1 MEVSAMGGSAVRGIS
16 LLGVLFVLLLV
27 GFALTVLFRVGPLYL
42 DDYTVRKSFEAL
54 GDGTTRTLSDQAIRE
69 KLYKYFVVNNVDTI
83 DVKQVRIDRS
93 AERVLVSLYYERRV
107 PFMANLDVVAKFTN
121 AYDSSKD

>member
-1 MEVSAMGGSAVRGIS
+1 MGGSAVRGIS

>member
-1 MEVSAMGGSAVRGIS
+1 MGGSTVRGIS

-54 GDGTTRTLSDQAIRE
+54 GDGNTRTLSDQAIRE
-69 KLYKYFVVNNVDTI
+69 KLYKYFVVNNVDSI
-83 DVKQVRIDRS
+83 DLKDVRINRTP
-93 AERVLVSLYYERRV
+93 ERIQVSLYYERRV
-107 PFMANLDVVAKFTN
+107 AFAGNLDVVAKFN
-121 AYDSSKD
+121 NVYDSSKD

>member
-1 MEVSAMGGSAVRGIS
+1 MGKSVEQGIS

-54 GDGTTRTLSDQAIRE
+54 GDGDTRNLSDQAIRE
-69 KLYKYFVVNNVDTI
+69 KLYKNFVVNNVDSI
-83 DVKQVRIDRS
+83 DLKQVRIDRNP
-93 AERVLVSLYYERRV
+93 ARILVSFYYERRV
-107 PFMANLDVVAKFTN
+107 QFLGNLDVVAKFN
-121 AYDSSKD
+121 NVYDSSRD

>member
-1 MEVSAMGGSAVRGIS
+1 MGRSVEQGIS

-54 GDGTTRTLSDQAIRE
+54 GDGNTRNLSDQAVRE
-69 KLYKYFVVNNVDTI
+69 KLYKYFVVNNVDNI
-83 DVKQVRIDRS
+83 DLKQVRIDRNP
-93 AERVLVSLYYERRV
+93 ARILVSLYYERRV
-107 PFMANLDVVAKFTN
+107 QFLGNLDVVAKFN
-121 AYDSSKD
+121 NVYDSSKD

>member
-1 MEVSAMGGSAVRGIS
+1 MGKSVEQGIS

-54 GDGTTRTLSDQAIRE
+54 GDGDTRNLSDQAIRE
-69 KLYKYFVVNNVDTI
+69 KLYKNFVVNNVDSI
-83 DVKQVRIDRS
+83 DLKQVRIDRNP
-93 AERVLVSLYYERRV
+93 ARILVSLYYERRV
-107 PFMANLDVVAKFTN
+107 QFLGNLDVVAKFN
-121 AYDSSKD
+121 NVYDSSRD

>member
-1 MEVSAMGGSAVRGIS
+1 MGRSVEQGIS

-54 GDGTTRTLSDQAIRE
+54 GDGDTRNLSDQAIRE
-69 KLYKYFVVNNVDTI
+69 KLYKNFVVNNVDSI
-83 DVKQVRIDRS
+83 DLKQVRIDRNP
-93 AERVLVSLYYERRV
+93 ARILVSFYYERRV
-107 PFMANLDVVAKFTN
+107 QFLGNLDVVAKFN
-121 AYDSSKD
+121 NVYDSSRD

>member
-1 MEVSAMGGSAVRGIS
+1 MGRSVEQGIS

-54 GDGTTRTLSDQAIRE
+54 GDGNTRTLSDQAVRE
-69 KLYKYFVVNNVDTI
+69 KLYKHFVVNNVDNI
-83 DVKQVRIDRS
+83 DLKQVRIDRNP
-93 AERVLVSLYYERRV
+93 ARILVSLYYERRV
-107 PFMANLDVVAKFTN
+107 QFLGNLDVVAKFN
-121 AYDSSKD
+121 NVYDSSKD